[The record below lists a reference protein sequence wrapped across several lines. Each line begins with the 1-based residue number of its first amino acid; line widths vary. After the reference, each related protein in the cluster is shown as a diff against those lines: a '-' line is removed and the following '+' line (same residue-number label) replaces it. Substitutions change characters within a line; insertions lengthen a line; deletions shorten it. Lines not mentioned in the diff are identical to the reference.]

1 MEKDLLTGILT
12 KAYNKTSEEIS
23 ELLYNKSD
31 DSDEVTLKEGAL
43 DLVLDLDATRVSQ
56 LKSSAKPDKEELKS
70 LRDRTIKETMED
82 FEKKLKVKYG
92 SQSTQKGL
100 DLVQEIIDQVSEC
113 DISDEKVKQ
122 HPLYLELEGL
132 KSREDYETLRKEYD
146 DFKSNQDRLTRFSK
160 VETNILSIFS
170 ELNPIESQNPTV
182 ARNHRADL
190 LRKFEPYDYELKD
203 DGNHLIIQNGNRIED
218 KHGNPVKFYDFA
230 KSLISDNYDLAKGDD
245 RGNAGNT
252 GGGNGSGAKVDV
264 PKDEKEYLTKM
275 ADFMQRGDK
284 AGAIALQEAWK
295 VMKNK

>member
-1 MEKDLLTGILT
+1 MEKDLLTGLLT

-23 ELLYNKSD
+23 ELLYTKPE
-31 DSDEVTLKEGAL
+31 DSDEVILREDAL
-43 DLVLDLDATRVSQ
+43 DLVLGLDEKRVER
-56 LKSSAKPDKEELKS
+56 LKSSIEPDKET
-70 LRDRTIKETMED
+70 LRQINDRALVAIAED
-82 FEKKLKVKYG
+82 FEKKLKAKYG
-92 SQSTQKGL
+92 VKSSSKGL

-132 KSREDYETLRKEYD
+132 KSKEDYETLRKEYD

-218 KHGNPVKFYDFA
+218 KHGNPVKFYDFT

-252 GGGNGSGAKVDV
+252 GGGNSPGANVDV